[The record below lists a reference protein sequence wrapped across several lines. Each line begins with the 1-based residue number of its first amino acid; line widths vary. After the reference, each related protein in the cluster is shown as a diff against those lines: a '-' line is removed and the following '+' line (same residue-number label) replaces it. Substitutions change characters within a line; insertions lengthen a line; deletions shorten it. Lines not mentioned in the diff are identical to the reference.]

1 MKDTALF
8 NKGDGCLQ
16 VLCHTEIQH
25 DAGQSSPAG
34 ATQVIG
40 NTETKLVVYDHNQVV
55 RVEECVCEISY
66 LQNDEAVTFSVRDRF
81 CLVGM
86 SPILYLMWT

>member
-1 MKDTALF
+1 MMLG
-8 NKGDGCLQ
+8 NLLLQ
-16 VLCHTEIQH
+16 E
-25 DAGQSSPAG
+25 P
-34 ATQVIG
+34 QVIG

-55 RVEECVCEISY
+55 RVEERVCEMSY

-86 SPILYLMWT
+86 SPILYLM